1 VGRWHAPRHPPSP
14 TRRPFFGRD
23 DKRLRME
30 LLQLDTEDG
39 QHWDAILYLPPGA
52 GGRRTLARPAV
63 VVLHGSVGNFL
74 SGVPRIIS
82 FGLAQGG
89 HPVLSINTRMANYGV
104 FFGGGLFHRTPLDID
119 PALAL
124 LRRRGFDRIVL
135 LGYSMGASMA
145 TNYQALRQ
153 PANVVGL
160 CTVAHPL
167 SLPDSLRRRWARF
180 GASPPY
186 DQVDRRA
193 RELLLPDP
201 ERSRND
207 EIFIVSRARGFTD
220 EPRDAEIWTYRTWWH
235 SRGPEAVEAIS
246 ARRIGAVGVPIGM
259 VQAGADAL
267 VMAHEGDELARIALA
282 GACPDARVSVIE
294 GADHTFTRRDEELV
308 PACAAWIAEATDDPP
323 PARAVAAAGAGR
335 GGGAER
341 PA

>member
-1 VGRWHAPRHPPSP
+1 VGRWHAPRRPPSL

-39 QHWDAILYLPPGA
+39 QRWDAILYLPPGA
-52 GGRRTLARPAV
+52 AGRRTLARPAV
-63 VVLHGSVGNFL
+63 LVVHGSVGNFL
-74 SGVPRIIS
+74 SGVPRTIS
-82 FGLAQGG
+82 FGLAQAG

-135 LGYSMGASMA
+135 LGYSMGASMV
-145 TNYQALRQ
+145 TNYQE
-153 PANVVGL
+153 
-160 CTVAHPL
+160 
-167 SLPDSLRRRWARF
+167 
-180 GASPPY
+180 
-186 DQVDRRA
+186 VDRRA
-193 RELLLPDP
+193 RELLMPDP

-207 EIFIVSRARGFTD
+207 EIFVVSRARGATD

-282 GACPDARVSVIE
+282 GSCPDARVSVIE
-294 GADHTFTRRDEELV
+294 GADHTFTGRDQELV
-308 PACAAWIAEATDDPP
+308 AGCAAWIADAPEASR
-323 PARAVAAAGAGR
+323 PARAVA
-335 GGGAER
+335 
-341 PA
+341 